1 MATCACTAAV
11 EAGGV
16 LRALARRRRV
26 VVAVVELERGYDVPP
41 GGLDDAL
48 AELECAGLVVGFD
61 APRQPKLGWRGGPSV
76 SLTPLA
82 AARFRLRPS
91 TTSTRWVWEG
101 EDPEPEPDSRPKL
114 RRRVAAATDVGVD
127 PAKVADRK
135 ARTAE
140 EVAIAR
146 EEAEA
151 CAGGPRPRPT
161 VLYGERLQWPVE
173 GIKDWSAREV
183 RGRTCPGCAAWK
195 AYWHTPEA
203 PDRAVWRYE
212 PVELGPT
219 SYCLC
224 CDRWGLQHRLPTL
237 MPLARHRAR
246 PEGGAGLM
254 GGIGALKTSG
264 HPI

>member
-1 MATCACTAAV
+1 MATCAAAAV

-26 VVAVVELERGYDVPP
+26 VVAVVELERGFDVPP

-82 AARFRLRPS
+82 AARFQLRLS

-127 PAKVADRK
+127 PAKVTDRGAK
-135 ARTAE
+135 TAE

-151 CAGGPRPRPT
+151 CAGGPRPWPT
-161 VLYGERLQWPVE
+161 VLHGERLQWPAG
-173 GIKDWSAREV
+173 GIKDWSARKV
-183 RGRTCPGCAAWK
+183 KGRTCPGCAAWR

-203 PDRAVWRYE
+203 PDRAAWRLE
-212 PVELGPT
+212 PVELGA
-219 SYCLC
+219 SGYCLV

-237 MPLARHRAR
+237 LRPAPGAAR
-246 PEGGAGLM
+246 PAGGDGLM
-254 GGIGALKTSG
+254 GGTEPRPRREGG
-264 HPI
+264 